1 MLAMK
6 EINQRRMEFQISQEE
21 LFSIWMLGRIKK
33 RKIMDKFEY
42 QALRSIV
49 KEGKDNVIEL
59 FEKKLKE
66 IKVKGNRKGVP
77 AVMYTE
83 H

>member
-49 KEGKDNVIEL
+49 KKG
-59 FEKKLKE
+59 E
-66 IKVKGNRKGVP
+66 I
-77 AVMYTE
+77 T
-83 H
+83 